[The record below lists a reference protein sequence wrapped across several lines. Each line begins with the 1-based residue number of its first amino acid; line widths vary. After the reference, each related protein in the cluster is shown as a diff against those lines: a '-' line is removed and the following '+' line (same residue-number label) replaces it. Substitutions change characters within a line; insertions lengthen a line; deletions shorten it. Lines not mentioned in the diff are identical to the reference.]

1 MFYHSG
7 VIIAPSHNF
16 GTFAGHVDKKSR
28 LEETP
33 RKASLRRST
42 ARLRKVRWTIYK
54 QIRFNDE
61 AVWRSLGYYKSLV
74 MRFLRRFSAK
84 LKPREPR
91 IWKEKL
97 SKTVQDVTK
106 LLQEKSKHK
115 FTCKT
120 STTKSK
126 SASNVGPVF
135 DASSKTE
142 KNENV
147 LKKKAQIARNV
158 KTLPQHKCTCYSIM
172 SDYMP
177 KVDSALLMISTIL
190 YLVRNEQ
197 AKSKDPAA
205 KVELYEV
212 PAHENVAHDPIEE
225 TFDTPVEDLVPDIL
239 HPVHVVENSVAN
251 IAVEMLEASTEDKSA
266 KKTATL
272 VQQGVN
278 TYGVKVTWSMCPQL
292 RHFPVSECRRRCEL
306 DVITRRDVDP
316 SYLEVKPALEP
327 VNKDSEE
334 YQQRIKNASNKFLAA
349 LGVLNKICPCGLHLM
364 KLK

>member
-126 SASNVGPVF
+126 SASNVGPERECSQEE
-135 DASSKTE
+135 SSD
-142 KNENV
+142 
-147 LKKKAQIARNV
+147 
-158 KTLPQHKCTCYSIM
+158 C
-172 SDYMP
+172 
-177 KVDSALLMISTIL
+177 
-190 YLVRNEQ
+190 
-197 AKSKDPAA
+197 
-205 KVELYEV
+205 
-212 PAHENVAHDPIEE
+212 
-225 TFDTPVEDLVPDIL
+225 
-239 HPVHVVENSVAN
+239 
-251 IAVEMLEASTEDKSA
+251 
-266 KKTATL
+266 
-272 VQQGVN
+272 
-278 TYGVKVTWSMCPQL
+278 
-292 RHFPVSECRRRCEL
+292 
-306 DVITRRDVDP
+306 
-316 SYLEVKPALEP
+316 
-327 VNKDSEE
+327 
-334 YQQRIKNASNKFLAA
+334 
-349 LGVLNKICPCGLHLM
+349 
-364 KLK
+364 